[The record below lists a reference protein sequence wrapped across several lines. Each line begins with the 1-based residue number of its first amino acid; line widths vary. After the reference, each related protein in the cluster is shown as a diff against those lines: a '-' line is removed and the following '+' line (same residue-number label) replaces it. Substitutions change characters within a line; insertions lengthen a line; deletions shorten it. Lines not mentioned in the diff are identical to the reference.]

1 MKETRM
7 GYNEQRRLYYDKV
20 MDLYFNQGLGYVK
33 ISRLVPVSRSGIAKW
48 IVNFIA
54 KNGKQY
60 PPVMKE
66 ETPKPITQSSSELSD
81 IESLQDKIASLES
94 QLRKEKLRADA
105 YDMMIDIAEKK
116 FNIPIRKKAG
126 AKQ

>member
-66 ETPKPITQSSSELSD
+66 TPKSITQSSSDLSD
-81 IESLQDKIASLES
+81 IESLQDKIARLES